1 MENSKKIK
9 ITMGVGA
16 MSLLANAHTP
26 IPKGEKYFFQGDLC
40 QMAEAA
46 NVARKLGFEVGVG
59 GGLTYVLSKE
69 DYDTVIKY
77 IIDYHVE
84 GYWHYTKK

>member
-1 MENSKKIK
+1 MENSKKTK
-9 ITMGVGA
+9 LTMGAGVGA
-16 MSLLANAHTP
+16 LLANAHTP

-46 NVARKLGFEVGVG
+46 SVAQKLGIAVDVG
-59 GGLTYVLSKE
+59 GGLTYVMSKE

-77 IIDYHVE
+77 IVDHHIE